1 MDHLI
6 PDRLPPTTEEY
17 DFQPPPP
24 LKKVPPVGPQHL
36 MHLFTSCQAPFP
48 ETSLYFRHIPKRK
61 IEPLTFHADR
71 VEGNTGWGLH
81 FVESLNSSLAVT
93 VMFVVT
99 LVIGVVFAVCW
110 SIWKKDVEGAFGVA
124 AYVTSV
130 MTLAVMTWQ
139 MWSV

>member
-1 MDHLI
+1 
-6 PDRLPPTTEEY
+6 
-17 DFQPPPP
+17 
-24 LKKVPPVGPQHL
+24 
-36 MHLFTSCQAPFP
+36 
-48 ETSLYFRHIPKRK
+48 
-61 IEPLTFHADR
+61 
-71 VEGNTGWGLH
+71 
-81 FVESLNSSLAVT
+81 
-93 VMFVVT
+93 MFVVT